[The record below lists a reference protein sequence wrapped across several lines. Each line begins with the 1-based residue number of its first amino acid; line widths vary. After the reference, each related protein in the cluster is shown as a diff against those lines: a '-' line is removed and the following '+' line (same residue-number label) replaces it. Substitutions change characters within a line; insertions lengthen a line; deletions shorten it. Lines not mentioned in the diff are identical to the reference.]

1 MLKRK
6 FKNKKILTFISGL
19 NEHPMKFTVSK
30 TVTILLIAIVVYS
43 GFTFFPDNILSWDIF
58 GYYLYLPL
66 TFIYNDLGIN
76 NENIIHEIID
86 KYHNS
91 ATFYQAI
98 KLPAGNYIMKYS
110 MGMSILYSP
119 FFFIGHLFAKLSTH
133 SADGF
138 SLPYQ
143 YAIFIGGQVFTVT
156 GIIALRK
163 VLIQFFSDKITA
175 ITIVIIVLGTNYFY
189 HSSFHGQNAMSHNFL
204 FTTYAIIIWLTIL
217 WHRSQ
222 KLKYIILLGIAC
234 GLTILSRPSEIV
246 CLAIPL
252 FWGVWNK
259 ETVIEK
265 FNLLVRQKKQVI
277 LLLIIL
283 LIIGSLQF
291 IYWKIFTGK
300 FLFNSYGANAGEGFE
315 FLNPYTLK
323 VLFSFRKGWLIYT
336 PVMIFSILGLAGL
349 YKKNRAIFYPLLFY
363 FIANLYIVSSW
374 SCWWYAQSFGQRAL
388 IQSYPV
394 MAISLGYFLFYLKN
408 KKRNFRIAI
417 YFVMFAFIVL
427 NLFQT
432 WQFIH
437 GIIDSDRMT
446 KDYYFKVFGKT
457 NADEED
463 KKLLLIKR
471 SFDGKE
477 NFINEEEYNRKLLQ
491 KREFENLKTKIS
503 IRFVLSG
510 KKSVL
515 LDSSNIYSP
524 VIEAS
529 YREITDQDHAW
540 IQASAYIYPT
550 GNINTNPFSL
560 VIHFE
565 HNGYAYKYKAFDSEK
580 MNLKLNEWNRI
591 CFDYLTPEVRRK
603 TDNLKVYIWHRGKGE
618 LFVDD
623 LQVDIFEPK

>member
-1 MLKRK
+1 M
-6 FKNKKILTFISGL
+6 
-19 NEHPMKFTVSK
+19 SK
-30 TVTILLIAIVVYS
+30 TVTILLTAILVYS
-43 GFTFFPDNILSWDIF
+43 GFAFFPNNILSWDVF
-58 GYYLYLPL
+58 GYYLYLPF
-66 TFIYNDLGIN
+66 TFIYHDLGLI
-76 NENIIHEIID
+76 NENIIHEIFD

-98 KLPAGNYIMKYS
+98 KLPAGNYVMKYS

-119 FFFIGHLFAKLSTH
+119 FFFAGHLYAKISGYP
-133 SADGF
+133 ADGF

-143 YAIFIGGQVFTVT
+143 YAIFIGGQVFTIT

-175 ITIVIIVLGTNYFY
+175 ITMTIIVLGTNYFY

-204 FTTYAIIIWLTIL
+204 FTTYTFIIWLTIL
-217 WHRSQ
+217 WHHSH
-222 KLKYIILLGIAC
+222 KLKHIIFLGIVC

-259 ETVIEK
+259 ETVIKK

-277 LLLIIL
+277 LFLIIL
-283 LIIGSLQF
+283 LIIGSFQF
-291 IYWKIFTGK
+291 VYWKIFTGK
-300 FLFNSYGANAGEGFE
+300 FLYNSYGANAGEGFE
-315 FLNPYTLK
+315 FLHPYTLK
-323 VLFSFRKGWLIYT
+323 TLFSFRKGWLIYT
-336 PVMIFSILGLAGL
+336 PVMIFSISGLIVL
-349 YKKNRAIFYPLLFY
+349 YRKNRVIFFPLLIY
-363 FIANLYIVSSW
+363 FITNLYFVSSW

-394 MAISLGYFLFYLKN
+394 MAIFLGYFLVYLN
-408 KKRNFRIAI
+408 DKKRSFQIGI
-417 YFVMFAFIVL
+417 YFVLFAFIVL

-432 WQFIH
+432 KQFIY
-437 GIIDSDRMT
+437 GIIDADRMT

-457 NADEED
+457 HINEEN

-477 NFINEEEYNRKLLQ
+477 TFTNETEYGSKLLQ
-491 KREFENLKTKIS
+491 KREFEDLKTKTS
-503 IRFVLSG
+503 TRVALSG

-515 LDSSNIYSP
+515 LDSSTIYSP

-529 YREITDQDHAW
+529 YREITDQDHVW
-540 IQASAYIYPT
+540 IRASVYIYPT
-550 GNINTNPFSL
+550 SDTKTNPFSF

-580 MNLKLNEWNRI
+580 MDLKLNEWNLV

-603 TDNLKVYIWHRGKGE
+603 TDNLKVYIWYRGKGE

-623 LQVDIFEPK
+623 LQVEIFEPIY

>member
-1 MLKRK
+1 MNKLPGK
-6 FKNKKILTFISGL
+6 F
-19 NEHPMKFTVSK
+19 PVSK
-30 TVTILLIAIVVYS
+30 PITILLIAILVYS
-43 GFTFFPDNILSWDIF
+43 GFTFFPNNILSWDVF
-58 GYYLYLPL
+58 GYYLYLPF

-76 NENIIHEIID
+76 NESIIHEIID

-98 KLPAGNYIMKYS
+98 KLAAGNYVMKYS

-119 FFFIGHLFAKLSTH
+119 FFFIGHLYAKLSDYP
-133 SADGF
+133 ADGF

-143 YAIFIGGQVFTVT
+143 YAIFFGGQVFTIT

-163 VLIQFFSDKITA
+163 VLIQFFNDKITA
-175 ITIVIIVLGTNYFY
+175 ITMTIIVLGTNYFY

-204 FTTYAIIIWLTIL
+204 FTTYAFIIWLTIL

-222 KLKYIILLGIAC
+222 KLKHIIILGIVC
-234 GLTILSRPSEIV
+234 SLTILSRPSEIV

-277 LLLIIL
+277 LFLVIL

-300 FLFNSYGANAGEGFE
+300 FLYNSYGANAGEGFE
-315 FLNPYTLK
+315 FMRPYTLK
-323 VLFSFRKGWLIYT
+323 MLFSFRKGWLIYT
-336 PVMIFSILGLAGL
+336 PVMIFSILGFAVI
-349 YKKNRAIFYPLLFY
+349 YRKNRVLFFPLLIY

-394 MAISLGYFLFYLKN
+394 MAISLGYFLVYLN
-408 KKRNFRIAI
+408 DKKLNFRIAI
-417 YFVMFAFIVL
+417 YFVLFAFIIL

-432 WQFIH
+432 RQFIH
-437 GIIDSDRMT
+437 GIINADRMT
-446 KDYYFKVFGKT
+446 RDYYFKVFGKT
-457 NADEED
+457 HTDEED
-463 KKLLLIKR
+463 IKLLLIKR

-491 KREFENLKTKIS
+491 KRTFEDLKIKTS
-503 IRFVLSG
+503 TRFVLSG
-510 KKSVL
+510 KKSFL
-515 LDSSNIYSP
+515 LDSSTIYSP

-529 YREITDQDHAW
+529 YLEITDQDHAW
-540 IQASAYIYPT
+540 IRASVYIYPT
-550 GNINTNPFSL
+550 VDLKTNPFSF

-580 MNLKLNEWNRI
+580 MNLKLNEWNRV

-603 TDNLKVYIWHRGKGE
+603 TNNLKVYIWYRGKEE

-623 LQVDIFEPK
+623 LQVDIFELK

>member
-1 MLKRK
+1 
-6 FKNKKILTFISGL
+6 
-19 NEHPMKFTVSK
+19 MKFPVSK
-30 TVTILLIAIVVYS
+30 TVTVVLIAILVYS
-43 GFTFFPDNILSWDIF
+43 SFIFFPDNILSWDVF

-66 TFIYNDLGIN
+66 TFIYHDLGLN

-98 KLPAGNYIMKYS
+98 ELPAGNYVMKYS

-119 FFFIGHLFAKLSTH
+119 FFFIGHLYAKLS
-133 SADGF
+133 SYPADGF

-143 YAIFIGGQVFTVT
+143 YAIFIGGQAFTVT
-156 GIIALRK
+156 GIVVLRK
-163 VLIQFFSDKITA
+163 VLIRFFSDKIT
-175 ITIVIIVLGTNYFY
+175 TIALVVIALGTNYFY

-204 FTTYAIIIWLTIL
+204 FTTYAFIIWLTIL
-217 WHRSQ
+217 WHRSHQ
-222 KLKYIILLGIAC
+222 LKHIVLLGIVC
-234 GLTILSRPSEIV
+234 GLTTLSRPSEIV

-259 ETVIEK
+259 KTVLDK
-265 FNLLVRQKKQVI
+265 FNLLLQQKKQIILFTAI
-277 LLLIIL
+277 LLA
-283 LIIGSLQF
+283 IGSFQF

-300 FLFNSYGANAGEGFE
+300 FLYYSYGANAGEGFE
-315 FLNPYTLK
+315 FLRPYTLN
-323 VLFSFRKGWLIYT
+323 VLLSFRKGWLIYT
-336 PVMIFSILGLAGL
+336 PVMIFSILGLAGI
-349 YKKNRAIFYPLLFY
+349 YKKNRAIFYPLLIY
-363 FIANLYIVSSW
+363 FIANLFIVSSW

-394 MAISLGYFLFYLKN
+394 MAISLGYFLVYIN
-408 KKRNFRIAI
+408 GKKKNFRIAI

-437 GIIDSDRMT
+437 GIIDADRMT
-446 KDYYFKVFGKT
+446 KGYYFKVFGET
-457 NADEED
+457 HFDEKN

-477 NFINEEEYNRKLLQ
+477 TFTNESEYVRKLLQ
-491 KREFENLKTKIS
+491 KREFEDLKTKIS
-503 IRFVLSG
+503 TRFALSG

-540 IQASAYIYPT
+540 IRACAYIYPT
-550 GNINTNPFSL
+550 GSVKTNPFSF

-603 TDNLKVYIWHRGKGE
+603 TDNLKVYIWLRGKGE

-623 LQVDIFEPK
+623 LQVEIFEKKYFL

>member
-1 MLKRK
+1 MNKLPGK
-6 FKNKKILTFISGL
+6 F
-19 NEHPMKFTVSK
+19 PVSK
-30 TVTILLIAIVVYS
+30 PITILLIAILVYS
-43 GFTFFPDNILSWDIF
+43 GFTFFPNNILSWDVF
-58 GYYLYLPL
+58 GYYLYLPF
-66 TFIYNDLGIN
+66 TFIYHDLGIN

-91 ATFYQAI
+91 ATFYKDI
-98 KLPAGNYIMKYS
+98 KLPAGNWVMKYS

-119 FFFIGHLFAKLSTH
+119 FFFFGHLYAKISGYP
-133 SADGF
+133 ADGF

-143 YAIFIGGQVFTVT
+143 YAIFIGSQVFTVT
-156 GIIALRK
+156 GIVALRK
-163 VLIQFFSDKITA
+163 VLIQFFNDKITA
-175 ITIVIIVLGTNYFY
+175 VTMTIIVLGTNYFY

-204 FTTYAIIIWLTIL
+204 FTTYAFIIWLTIL
-217 WHRSQ
+217 WHRSH
-222 KLKYIILLGIAC
+222 KLKHIIILGIAC

-277 LLLIIL
+277 LFLIIL

-291 IYWKIFTGK
+291 VYWKIFTGK
-300 FLFNSYGANAGEGFE
+300 FLYNSYGANAGEGFE
-315 FLNPYTLK
+315 FLRPYTLK

-336 PVMIFSILGLAGL
+336 PVMIFSILGLAVL
-349 YKKNRAIFYPLLFY
+349 YRKNRGLFFPLLIY

-394 MAISLGYFLFYLKN
+394 MAISLGYSLVYLN
-408 KKRNFRIAI
+408 DKKKNFRIAI
-417 YFVMFAFIVL
+417 YFVLFAFTTL

-432 WQFIH
+432 RQFIY
-437 GIIDSDRMT
+437 GIINADRMT
-446 KDYYFKVFGKT
+446 KEYYFKVFGKT
-457 NADEED
+457 HINEEN

-477 NFINEEEYNRKLLQ
+477 PFTNEAEYVSKLLQ
-491 KREFENLKTKIS
+491 KREFEDLKTKTS
-503 IRFVLSG
+503 TRFAFSG

-515 LDSSNIYSP
+515 LDSSTIYSP

-529 YREITDQDHAW
+529 YRKITDQDHAW
-540 IQASAYIYPT
+540 IRASVYIYPT
-550 GNINTNPFSL
+550 VDLKTNPFSF

-580 MNLKLNEWNRI
+580 MNLKLNEWNRV

-603 TDNLKVYIWHRGKGE
+603 TNNLKVYIWYRGKEE

-623 LQVDIFEPK
+623 LQVDIFELK

>member
-1 MLKRK
+1 MNKLPGK
-6 FKNKKILTFISGL
+6 F
-19 NEHPMKFTVSK
+19 PVSK
-30 TVTILLIAIVVYS
+30 TVTILLIAILVYC
-43 GFTFFPDNILSWDIF
+43 GFTFFPDNILSWDVF
-58 GYYLYLPL
+58 GYYLYLPF
-66 TFIYNDLGIN
+66 TFIYSDLGLN

-98 KLPAGNYIMKYS
+98 KLPAGNYVMKYS

-119 FFFIGHLFAKLSTH
+119 FFFLGHLYAKLS
-133 SADGF
+133 SYPADGF

-175 ITIVIIVLGTNYFY
+175 ITMAIIVLGTNYFY

-204 FTTYAIIIWLTIL
+204 FTTYAFIIWLTIL

-222 KLKYIILLGIAC
+222 KLKYIIFLGIVC

-246 CLAIPL
+246 CLAIP
-252 FWGVWNK
+252 FFCGVCNK
-259 ETVIEK
+259 ETVIKK

-277 LLLIIL
+277 LFITIL
-283 LIIGSLQF
+283 LIIGSFQF
-291 IYWKIFTGK
+291 IYWKFFTGK

-315 FLNPYTLK
+315 FLRPYTLK

-336 PVMIFSILGLAGL
+336 PVMIFSIIGLATL
-349 YKKNRAIFYPLLFY
+349 YRINRVIFYPLLIY

-394 MAISLGYFLFYLKN
+394 MAISLGYFLVYLN
-408 KKRNFRIAI
+408 DKKRNFKIII
-417 YFVMFAFIVL
+417 YFVLLAFIVL

-432 WQFIH
+432 RQFIH
-437 GIIDSDRMT
+437 GIIDADRMT
-446 KDYYFKVFGKT
+446 KGYYFKVFGKT
-457 NADEED
+457 HTDE
-463 KKLLLIKR
+463 KNNRLLLIKR

-477 NFINEEEYNRKLLQ
+477 TFTNEAGYVSKLLQ
-491 KREFENLKTKIS
+491 KREFEDLKTKTS
-503 IRFVLSG
+503 TRFVLSG
-510 KKSVL
+510 KKSFL
-515 LDSSNIYSP
+515 LDSTTIYSP

-529 YREITDQDHAW
+529 YQEITNQDHAW
-540 IQASAYIYPT
+540 IRASAYIYPT
-550 GNINTNPFSL
+550 SDIKTNPFSF

-580 MNLKLNEWNRI
+580 MNLKLNEWNRV

-603 TDNLKVYIWHRGKGE
+603 TNNLKVYIWHRGKGE

-623 LQVDIFEPK
+623 LQVEIFEPK

>member
-1 MLKRK
+1 MNNLPGK
-6 FKNKKILTFISGL
+6 F
-19 NEHPMKFTVSK
+19 PVSK
-30 TVTILLIAIVVYS
+30 TVTILLIAILVYS
-43 GFTFFPDNILSWDIF
+43 GFTFFPNNILSWDVF

-66 TFIYNDLGIN
+66 TFIYHDVGLN
-76 NENIIHEIID
+76 NETIIHEILD

-98 KLPAGNYIMKYS
+98 KLPAGNWVMKYS

-119 FFFIGHLFAKLSTH
+119 FFFIGHLYAKISGYP
-133 SADGF
+133 ADGI

-143 YAIFIGGQVFTVT
+143 YTIFISGQVFTVT

-163 VLIQFFSDKITA
+163 VLIQFFNDKITA
-175 ITIVIIVLGTNYFY
+175 IIVTIIVLGTNYFY

-204 FTTYAIIIWLTIL
+204 FTTYTFVIWLTIL

-222 KLKYIILLGIAC
+222 KLRYIIILGIVC

-259 ETVIEK
+259 ETVIKK

-277 LLLIIL
+277 LFLITL
-283 LIIGSLQF
+283 LIIGSFQF
-291 IYWKIFTGK
+291 VYWKIYTGK
-300 FLFNSYGANAGEGFE
+300 FLYNSYGANAGEGFE
-315 FLNPYTLK
+315 FLHPYTLK
-323 VLFSFRKGWLIYT
+323 TLFNFRKGWLIYT
-336 PVMIFSILGLAGL
+336 PVMIFSIFGLAIL
-349 YKKNRAIFYPLLFY
+349 YRKNRVIFFPLLIY
-363 FIANLYIVSSW
+363 FITNIYIVSSW

-394 MAISLGYFLFYLKN
+394 MAIFLGYFLVYLKN
-408 KKRNFRIAI
+408 KKRNFQITI
-417 YFVMFAFIVL
+417 YFVLFAFTVL

-432 WQFIH
+432 RQFIH
-437 GIIDSDRMT
+437 GIIDADRMT

-457 NADEED
+457 HTKEEN

-477 NFINEEEYNRKLLQ
+477 TFSNEAGYVSRLLR
-491 KREFENLKTKIS
+491 KREFEDLQTKTS
-503 IRFVLSG
+503 TRFALSG

-515 LDSSNIYSP
+515 LDSSTIYSP

-529 YREITDQDHAW
+529 YREITDHDHAW
-540 IQASAYIYPT
+540 IRASVYIYPT
-550 GNINTNPFSL
+550 VDLKTNPFSF

-603 TDNLKVYIWHRGKGE
+603 TNNLKVYIWYRGKKA

-623 LQVDIFEPK
+623 LQVEIFEPTH

>member
-1 MLKRK
+1 MKSPISKRVT
-6 FKNKKILTFISGL
+6 FVLTAIL
-19 NEHPMKFTVSK
+19 
-30 TVTILLIAIVVYS
+30 VYS
-43 GFTFFPDNILSWDIF
+43 GFAFFPDNILSWDVF
-58 GYYLYLPL
+58 GYYLYLPF
-66 TFIYNDLGIN
+66 TFIYHDLGIN

-91 ATFYQAI
+91 VTFYQAI
-98 KLPAGNYIMKYS
+98 KLPAGNYVMKYS

-119 FFFIGHLFAKLSTH
+119 FFFIGHLFAKLS
-133 SADGF
+133 SYPADGF

-143 YAIFIGGQVFTVT
+143 YAIFFGGQVFTVT
-156 GIIALRK
+156 GIITLRK

-175 ITIVIIVLGTNYFY
+175 ITMVIIVLGTNYFY

-222 KLKYIILLGIAC
+222 KLKHIIILGIVC
-234 GLTILSRPSEIV
+234 SLTILSRPSEIV
-246 CLAIPL
+246 CLSIPL

-259 ETVIEK
+259 ETIIEK
-265 FNLLVRQKKQVI
+265 FYLLVRQKKQVI
-277 LLLIIL
+277 LFLIIL
-283 LIIGSLQF
+283 LLIGSLQF

-300 FLFNSYGANAGEGFE
+300 FLYNSYGANAGEGFE
-315 FLNPYTLK
+315 FLRPYTLK

-336 PVMIFSILGLAGL
+336 PVMIFSILGLAVL
-349 YKKNRAIFYPLLFY
+349 YRKNRAIFFPLLIY
-363 FIANLYIVSSW
+363 FVANLYIVSSW

-394 MAISLGYFLFYLKN
+394 MAISLGYFLVYLN
-408 KKRNFRIAI
+408 DKKKNFRIAI
-417 YFVMFAFIVL
+417 YFVLFAFITL

-432 WQFIH
+432 RQFIH
-437 GIIDSDRMT
+437 GIINADRMT

-457 NADEED
+457 HINEEN

-477 NFINEEEYNRKLLQ
+477 TFTNETEYVSKLLQ
-491 KREFENLKTKIS
+491 KREFEDLKTGTS
-503 IRFVLSG
+503 TRFVFSG

-515 LDSSNIYSP
+515 LDSSTIYSP

-529 YREITDQDHAW
+529 YLDITNQDHAW
-540 IQASAYIYPT
+540 IRASAYIYPT
-550 GNINTNPFSL
+550 VDIKTNPFSL

-580 MNLKLNEWNRI
+580 MNLKLNEWNRV

-603 TDNLKVYIWHRGKGE
+603 TNNLKVYIWLRGREE

-623 LQVDIFEPK
+623 LQVDIFEPTR

>member
-1 MLKRK
+1 MNKLPVK
-6 FKNKKILTFISGL
+6 F
-19 NEHPMKFTVSK
+19 PVSK
-30 TVTILLIAIVVYS
+30 TVTILLIAILVYC
-43 GFTFFPDNILSWDIF
+43 GFTFFPDNILSWDVF
-58 GYYLYLPL
+58 GYYLYLPF
-66 TFIYNDLGIN
+66 TFIYSDLGLN

-98 KLPAGNYIMKYS
+98 KLPAGNYVMKYS

-119 FFFIGHLFAKLSTH
+119 FFFLGHLYAKLS
-133 SADGF
+133 SYPADGF

-163 VLIQFFSDKITA
+163 VLIQFLSDKITA
-175 ITIVIIVLGTNYFY
+175 ITMAIIVLGTNYFY

-204 FTTYAIIIWLTIL
+204 FTTYTFIIWLTIL

-222 KLKYIILLGIAC
+222 KLKYIIFLGIVC
-234 GLTILSRPSEIV
+234 GLTIVSRPSEIV
-246 CLAIPL
+246 CLAIP
-252 FWGVWNK
+252 FFCGVWNK
-259 ETVIEK
+259 ETVIKK

-277 LLLIIL
+277 LFITIL
-283 LIIGSLQF
+283 LIIGSFQF

-315 FLNPYTLK
+315 FLRPYTLK

-336 PVMIFSILGLAGL
+336 PVMIFSIIGLATL
-349 YKKNRAIFYPLLFY
+349 YRINRVIFYPLLIY

-394 MAISLGYFLFYLKN
+394 MAISLGYFLVYLNDKT
-408 KKRNFRIAI
+408 RNFKIAI
-417 YFVMFAFIVL
+417 YFVLLAFIVL

-432 WQFIH
+432 RQFIH
-437 GIIDSDRMT
+437 GIIDADRMT
-446 KDYYFKVFGKT
+446 IGYYLKVFGKIH
-457 NADEED
+457 AD
-463 KKLLLIKR
+463 KKNKRLLLIKR

-477 NFINEEEYNRKLLQ
+477 TFTNEAGYVSKLLQ
-491 KREFENLKTKIS
+491 KREFEDLKTKTS
-503 IRFVLSG
+503 TRFVLSG
-510 KKSVL
+510 KKSFL
-515 LDSSNIYSP
+515 LDSTTIYSP

-529 YREITDQDHAW
+529 YQEITNQDHAW
-540 IQASAYIYPT
+540 IRASAYIYPT
-550 GNINTNPFSL
+550 SDIKTNPFSF

-580 MNLKLNEWNRI
+580 MNLKLNEWNRV

-603 TDNLKVYIWHRGKGE
+603 TNNLKVYIWHRGKGE

-623 LQVDIFEPK
+623 LQVEIFEPK

>member
-1 MLKRK
+1 MNKLPGK
-6 FKNKKILTFISGL
+6 F
-19 NEHPMKFTVSK
+19 PVSK
-30 TVTILLIAIVVYS
+30 PITILLIAILVYS
-43 GFTFFPDNILSWDIF
+43 GFTFFPNNILSWDVF
-58 GYYLYLPL
+58 GYYLYLPF

-76 NENIIHEIID
+76 NESIIHEIID

-98 KLPAGNYIMKYS
+98 KLPAGNYVMKYS

-119 FFFIGHLFAKLSTH
+119 FFFIGHLYAKLSDYP
-133 SADGF
+133 ADGF

-143 YAIFIGGQVFTVT
+143 YAIFFGGQVFTIT

-163 VLIQFFSDKITA
+163 VLIQFFNDKITA
-175 ITIVIIVLGTNYFY
+175 ITMTIIVLGTNYFY

-204 FTTYAIIIWLTIL
+204 FTTYAFIIWLTIL

-222 KLKYIILLGIAC
+222 KLKHIIILGIVC
-234 GLTILSRPSEIV
+234 SLTILSRPSEIV

-277 LLLIIL
+277 LFLVIL

-300 FLFNSYGANAGEGFE
+300 FLYNSYGANAGEGFE
-315 FLNPYTLK
+315 FMRPYTLK
-323 VLFSFRKGWLIYT
+323 MLFSFRKGWLIYT
-336 PVMIFSILGLAGL
+336 PVMIFSILGLAVI
-349 YKKNRAIFYPLLFY
+349 YRKNRVLFFPLLIY

-394 MAISLGYFLFYLKN
+394 MAISLGYFLVYLN
-408 KKRNFRIAI
+408 DKKLNFRIAI
-417 YFVMFAFIVL
+417 YFVLFAFIIL

-432 WQFIH
+432 RQFIH
-437 GIIDSDRMT
+437 GIINADRMT
-446 KDYYFKVFGKT
+446 RDYYFKVFGKT
-457 NADEED
+457 HVNEEN

-491 KREFENLKTKIS
+491 KRTFEDLKIKTS
-503 IRFVLSG
+503 TRFVLSG
-510 KKSVL
+510 KKSFL
-515 LDSSNIYSP
+515 LDSSTIYSP

-529 YREITDQDHAW
+529 YLEITDQDHAW
-540 IQASAYIYPT
+540 IRASVYIYPT
-550 GNINTNPFSL
+550 VDLKTNPFSF

-565 HNGYAYKYKAFDSEK
+565 HNGYAYK
-580 MNLKLNEWNRI
+580 
-591 CFDYLTPEVRRK
+591 
-603 TDNLKVYIWHRGKGE
+603 
-618 LFVDD
+618 
-623 LQVDIFEPK
+623 